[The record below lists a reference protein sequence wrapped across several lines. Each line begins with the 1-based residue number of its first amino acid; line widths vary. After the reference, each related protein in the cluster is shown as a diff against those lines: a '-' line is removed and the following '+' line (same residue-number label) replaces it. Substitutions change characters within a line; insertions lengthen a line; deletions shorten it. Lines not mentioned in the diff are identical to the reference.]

1 MSVTL
6 DVCRRLVI
14 YQCDRFHHTVDG
26 KVAPPRRYELIEIM
40 TSGWT
45 QGARYRQKRFP
56 NVERLFAYL
65 NKLHIHGYLDDST
78 YNAAWLQGLEFLDP
92 ETQYDIKQDWL
103 E

>member
-6 DVCRRLVI
+6 DVCRYVSI
-14 YQCDRFHHTVDG
+14 QQCDKYHLTAEG
-26 KVAPPRRYELIEIM
+26 CIAPPRGYDLIEIV

-56 NVERLFAYL
+56 NTLRLFAYL
-65 NKLHIHGYLDDST
+65 NKLHIHGYLDDSSYHT
-78 YNAAWLQGLEFLDP
+78 AWEQVLEIM
-92 ETQYDIKQDWL
+92 DIVPDDGAIQRYA